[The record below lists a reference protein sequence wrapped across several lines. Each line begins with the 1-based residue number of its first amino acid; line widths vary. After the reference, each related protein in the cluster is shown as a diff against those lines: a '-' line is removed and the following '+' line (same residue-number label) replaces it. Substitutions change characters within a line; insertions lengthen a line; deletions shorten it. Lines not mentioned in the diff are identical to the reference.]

1 MNTTTTRFYPKAID
15 WLQAISLTLALWLGA
30 TLLLDLV
37 VMPCLYSAGMLS
49 DPGFAS
55 AGQNI
60 FGIFNRM
67 EVLCGAVVL
76 SGFLGVEGVSHRPIM
91 YPRLAMLVALLL
103 VAIPLA
109 YLYLLSPTMM
119 ALEMPLDQFAA
130 AEIPPAMNLMHASYW
145 MLEVLKIAGIG
156 FLLAIS
162 NRTNSPATDA

>member
-119 ALEMPLDQFAA
+119 ALEMPLEQFAPA
-130 AEIPPAMNLMHASYW
+130 QVPPAMNLMHASYW
-145 MLEVLKIAGIG
+145 ILEVLKIAGIG
-156 FLLAIS
+156 FLLAIA
-162 NRTNSPATDA
+162 NRTNSPAPDA